1 MAETANHRN
10 HDHVTFKCLCSID
23 TEVET
28 EINGLEMRIHWY
40 FQGDAFG
47 PLLFVLDE
55 APLQHKI
62 LNFGLFQAKTYANG
76 L

>member
-1 MAETANHRN
+1 MMTDKLCNKETHNIGFPVN
-10 HDHVTFKCLCSID
+10 KES
-23 TEVET
+23 
-28 EINGLEMRIHWY
+28 
-40 FQGDAFG
+40 G

-62 LNFGLFQAKTYANG
+62 VNLGLFKAKTYANG

>member
-1 MAETANHRN
+1 MYKIPVQGPAL
-10 HDHVTFKCLCSID
+10 VTPQHSSSQDI
-23 TEVET
+23 
-28 EINGLEMRIHWY
+28 
-40 FQGDAFG
+40 AG

>member
-1 MAETANHRN
+1 MLKVGTSTN
-10 HDHVTFKCLCSID
+10 TFTIKSI
-23 TEVET
+23 
-28 EINGLEMRIHWY
+28 LRHY
-40 FQGDAFG
+40 AG

>member
-1 MAETANHRN
+1 MTCKLRNIINH
-10 HDHVTFKCLCSID
+10 LCNILSSNITLHITPTPKQGQQFID
-23 TEVET
+23 K
-28 EINGLEMRIHWY
+28 
-40 FQGDAFG
+40 DG